1 MRFNNKLFIFCLALL
16 QVLSACKKEFLDL
29 PPYNA
34 VPVDQAYSSEA
45 DMNTAVNGLYATL
58 RNAATFGRALPLKG
72 DLMADNVYLKF
83 GNSGRYLTYRD
94 YNQTAANAEANDAW
108 NALYVA
114 IKNANQIINAD
125 IASSKII
132 DQIKGEAHAVRAL
145 VYFELLRNYAKPYT
159 VDANGLGIPI
169 VTTFDQNLLPPRS
182 TTKEVYAQIVSDLN
196 QAYTLMTYNVGQ
208 SFTITATNS
217 TKVLNSSYFTKY
229 AAKALL
235 ARVYQSMGDWTN
247 AKDAALDVINNGGF
261 NLVPNGNYVSYWANP
276 APSTNKVESIFE
288 VSLDNSGNLATNAL
302 AAFYQLVG
310 YGDAWVTNELYN
322 QYASTDVRRQVIL
335 VNTTVSP
342 GNTVYLNNKYS
353 NTSNAADKDDIKV
366 LRYADVVL
374 ILAEALANSNDE
386 PNALIRLNS
395 VAKLRDQSFAGYS
408 SSGQQLK
415 NDIISERRK
424 EFAFEGYRF
433 YDLMRLNLPIPNHT
447 KSQFPTVLFPIAA
460 DDFHRIFPI
469 PQAELDV
476 NPNIR
481 GQQNPGY

>member
-247 AKDAALDVINNGGF
+247 AKDAALEVINNGGF

-276 APSTNKVESIFE
+276 APSTNKVESILE
-288 VSLDNSGNLATNAL
+288 GSLDNSGNLATNAL

-342 GNTVYLNNKYS
+342 GNTVYLNSKYS

>member
-247 AKDAALDVINNGGF
+247 AKDAALEVINNGGF

>member
-132 DQIKGEAHAVRAL
+132 DQIKGEAYAVRAL

-159 VDANGLGIPI
+159 VDANGLGVPI
-169 VTTFDQNLLPPRS
+169 VTTFDQNLLPPRN
-182 TTKEVYAQIVSDLN
+182 TTKEVYTQIVSDLN

-247 AKDAALDVINNGGF
+247 AKDAALEVINNGGF
-261 NLVPNGNYVSYWANP
+261 NLVPNGNYVAYWANP

-288 VSLDNSGNLATNAL
+288 ISLDNSGNLATNAL

-322 QYASTDVRRQVIL
+322 QYTSTDVRRQVIL
-335 VNTTVSP
+335 VNTTASA

-374 ILAEALANSNDE
+374 ILAEALANLNDE

-395 VAKLRDQSFAGYS
+395 VAKLRDQSFAGYN

-433 YDLMRLNLPIPNHT
+433 YDLLRLNLPIPNHT

-460 DDFHRIFPI
+460 DDYHRIFPI

-476 NPNIR
+476 NPNVR

>member
-1 MRFNNKLFIFCLALL
+1 MRFNNKFLFLSVVVS
-16 QVLSACKKEFLDL
+16 QVLTSCKKEFLDL

-34 VPVDQAYSSEA
+34 VPVDQAYATEA
-45 DMNTAVNGLYATL
+45 DMNTAVNGLYASL

-108 NALYVA
+108 NALYVS

-145 VYFELLRNYAKPYT
+145 VYFELVRNYAKPYT
-159 VDANGLGIPI
+159 VDPNGLGVPI
-169 VTTFDQNLLPPRS
+169 ITTFDQNLLPPRN
-182 TTKEVYAQIVSDLN
+182 TTKEVYAQIVSDLS
-196 QAYTLMTYNVGQ
+196 QAYTLMTYTIGQ

-247 AKDAALDVINNGGF
+247 ARDAALDVINNGGF
-261 NLVPNGNYVSYWANP
+261 NLVPNANYVAYWANP
-276 APSTNKVESIFE
+276 APSTNKVETIFE
-288 VSLDNSGNLATNAL
+288 ISLDNSGNLATNAL

-310 YGDAWVTNELYN
+310 YGDAWVTTELYN
-322 QYASTDVRRQVIL
+322 QYTASDVRRQVIL
-335 VNTTVSP
+335 VNTTVQP
-342 GNTVYLNNKYS
+342 GNTAYINNKYS
-353 NTSNAADKDDIKV
+353 NTSNAADKDDVKV

-374 ILAEALANSNDE
+374 ILAEALANLNDE
-386 PNALIRLNS
+386 ANALIRLNT
-395 VAKLRDQSFAGYS
+395 VAKIRDQSFAGYAS
-408 SSGQQLK
+408 TGQQLK
-415 NDIISERRK
+415 NDIILERRK

-433 YDLMRLNLPIPNHT
+433 YDLLRLNLPIPNHT

>member
-335 VNTTVSP
+335 VNTTVSA